1 MYALLSKIHPTPPI
15 FQIIFG
21 IPAKAFRFFT
31 PSPFT
36 QFANIMYL
44 CRLNLIHMKKFIL
57 LLLVFIGISSCSMA
71 ADPATVVAP
80 TTNAVNN
87 YLLYPTTNFYT
98 FLKLDTRNGKIWQ
111 VQYSMDENEFEVVLN
126 SRELV
131 TAGKPGQFALY
142 PTTNNWTF
150 LLLDTVN
157 GDVWHVQWSQDPDKR
172 GLFKI
177 QSLY

>member
-1 MYALLSKIHPTPPI
+1 
-15 FQIIFG
+15 
-21 IPAKAFRFFT
+21 
-31 PSPFT
+31 
-36 QFANIMYL
+36 
-44 CRLNLIHMKKFIL
+44 MKKIAL
-57 LLLVFIGISSCSMA
+57 LLLIVFCMASCSKA
-71 ADPATVVAP
+71 AEPATVVAP

-87 YLLYPTTNFYT
+87 YLLYPTTNIYT

-157 GDVWHVQWSQDPDKR
+157 GDVWHVQWSQDAENR
-172 GLFKI
+172 GI
-177 QSLY
+177 IPIRSIY

>member
-1 MYALLSKIHPTPPI
+1 MKQLAL
-15 FQIIFG
+15 F
-21 IPAKAFRFFT
+21 
-31 PSPFT
+31 
-36 QFANIMYL
+36 
-44 CRLNLIHMKKFIL
+44 
-57 LLLVFIGISSCSMA
+57 LLVLFCA
-71 ADPATVVAP
+71 ASYSTAAETATVVAP

-87 YLLYPTTNFYT
+87 YLLYPTTNIYT

-131 TAGKPGQFALY
+131 TTGKPGQFALY

-157 GDVWHVQWSQDPDKR
+157 GDVWHVQWSQEAENR
-172 GLFKI
+172 GI
-177 QSLY
+177 IPIRSLY

>member
-1 MYALLSKIHPTPPI
+1 
-15 FQIIFG
+15 
-21 IPAKAFRFFT
+21 
-31 PSPFT
+31 
-36 QFANIMYL
+36 
-44 CRLNLIHMKKFIL
+44 MKKLAFL
-57 LLLVFIGISSCSMA
+57 LLIAICMTCCSNA
-71 ADPATVVAP
+71 AEPATVVAP

-87 YLLYPTTNFYT
+87 YLLYPTTNIYT

-111 VQYSMDENEFEVVLN
+111 VQYSMDENEFEVSLN

-157 GDVWHVQWSQDPDKR
+157 GDVWHVQWSQDAENR
-172 GLFKI
+172 GI
-177 QSLY
+177 IPIRSL